1 MADQEDYNF
10 NCNLQQFQRN
20 RYFYGKLMSVRD
32 FETEQSYIN
41 EKRHLLNRLV
51 NGAGIVCG
59 LDCIELGVEEGN
71 INLTF
76 ETGGVGL
83 DHCGREIIV
92 PEGSKKTVFVE
103 EAGQVQTN
111 LTTSTPGQFYL
122 SLRYDARDYE
132 LVSSAA
138 NPSSCEETCC
148 PNRILEDFQV
158 IATDTAPELP
168 TVVCPDLSGIS
179 SGDTDAAEQAGTIIK
194 NWAKE
199 RAAGNCSGCNEDG
212 VFILAM
218 TVAPGGS
225 ITVDDTGTQ
234 QHISLVYNN
243 KLLSQLVTCH
253 LTDFDNPHKTTA
265 AQLGALES
273 INSVPP
279 DENGDVELLRDLSSA
294 ISISADI
301 ANKTITI
308 GETHSSTTTGNPH
321 GVTAAETGALISI
334 SGISNPGGNV
344 QLLADT
350 SSAISI
356 ISDAIND
363 SITIGES
370 HSSRTD
376 NPHSITV
383 EQIMGAFPNTGGT
396 IDGSVSITTG
406 GAVSISGSLVSIAS
420 GRLLSITSGTLYS
433 QATDSFAIRGLLAQS
448 EVSITSPGVPL
459 ALRPAA
465 IEGISNVYGTIGVY
479 AYASSEMG
487 GQALYVDGNAYV
499 NGNVYVAGSKGGYV
513 VDTFKNVDGIPFETG
528 DVVKLKGTQV
538 VCFQGKNN
546 NIPVAEVI
554 LADQENDTR
563 TIGIVDRSTD
573 GDSDE
578 LQVVT
583 LGAYA
588 RCKVDASTT
597 PIEAGDLLTSSN
609 NPGFAIKAVNPQI
622 GTIIGKALEPLA
634 EGTGYISVFVN
645 IQ

>member
-1 MADQEDYNF
+1 MADQEDYNY

-32 FETEQSYIN
+32 FETEQSYMN

-51 NGAGIVCG
+51 KGAGIVCG
-59 LDCIELGVEEGN
+59 LDGIEVGVEEGQ
-71 INLTF
+71 ITLTF
-76 ETGGVGL
+76 AGGGVAL
-83 DHCGREIIV
+83 DNCGREIMV
-92 PEGSKKTVFVE
+92 PPGSKKGVLVE
-103 EAGQVQTN
+103 EAGQAQSN
-111 LTTSTPGQFYL
+111 LSTTTPGQFYL
-122 SLRYDARDYE
+122 FLRYEARDYE
-132 LVSSAA
+132 LVNSAA

-168 TVVCPDLSGIS
+168 TVVCPDLSSIQAGE
-179 SGDTDAAEQAGTIIK
+179 TNAEEQAADIIK

-199 RAAGNCSGCNEDG
+199 RVEENCSGCNEDG
-212 VFILAM
+212 VFILAL
-218 TVAPGGS
+218 TIENNS
-225 ITVDDTGTQ
+225 FTIEDTATR

-253 LTDFDNPHKTTA
+253 ITDFDNPHKTTA

-273 INSVPP
+273 INSVTP
-279 DENGDVELLRDLSSA
+279 DENGDVELLGDLASA
-294 ISISADI
+294 IAISADI
-301 ANKTITI
+301 ANNTITI
-308 GETHSSTTTGNPH
+308 GENHSSITTGNPH
-321 GVTAAETGALISI
+321 NVTATETGALVSI

-344 QLLADT
+344 QLLADNMIT
-350 SSAISI
+350 LNT
-356 ISDAIND
+356 DINAK

-383 EQIMGAFPNTGGT
+383 GQIMGAFPDTGGT
-396 IDGSVSITTG
+396 IDGAVSITTG

-420 GRLLSITSGTLYS
+420 GRLLSITSGTLFS
-433 QATDSFAIRGLLAQS
+433 QATDSFAIRGLLAES
-448 EVSITSPGVPL
+448 GVSITSPGVPL
-459 ALRPAA
+459 GLRPAA
-465 IEGISNVYGTIGVY
+465 VEGISTVYGTIGVY
-479 AYASSEMG
+479 AYASTEMQ

-499 NGNVYVAGSKGGYV
+499 NGDVYVAGSKGGYV
-513 VDTFKNVDGIPFETG
+513 VDTFKNADDIPFETG

-538 VCFQGKNN
+538 ARFQGINN

-563 TIGIVDRSTD
+563 TIGIVDRSTAE
-573 GDSDE
+573 DSDE
-578 LQVVT
+578 LLVVT

-588 RCKVDASTT
+588 RCKVDASAA

-609 NPGFAIKAVNPQI
+609 NPGYAVKAVNPQV

-634 EGTGYISVFVN
+634 EGTGYIAVFVN